1 MRLFAGLALAIALTS
16 VSCGKPD
23 SKPAASKPDSAS
35 APDSARAVGAAGAA
49 TGNSRVVAPP
59 NGCGAETVTGQG
71 VAKVRIGATV
81 NALRAEC
88 EVVRDTT
95 MLDIEGMPARRVS
108 VALSRDTVV
117 AEIVDGKVWR
127 INVNSPG
134 LRTADSIGV
143 GTSIARLRQLKNP
156 RVLTG
161 EGSFFVVSPDL
172 CGLSLQLR
180 DAGPLRATLALK
192 DVPSTAR
199 VSHVLVIGCRGPA
212 SAGG

>member
-1 MRLFAGLALAIALTS
+1 MRLCAGLALAIALTT

-23 SKPAASKPDSAS
+23 SKPAGSEPDSTS
-35 APDSARAVGAAGAA
+35 APDSSAAVGAAEPAN
-49 TGNSRVVAPP
+49 GNSGVAAPRKD
-59 NGCGAETVTGQG
+59 CGVETITGQG
-71 VAKVRIGATV
+71 IGKVHIGATV
-81 NALRAEC
+81 NALSAEC

-108 VALSRDTVV
+108 IALSRDTVV

-127 INVNSPG
+127 VNVNSPG
-134 LRTADSIGV
+134 VRTADSIGV

-199 VSHVLVIGCRGPA
+199 VSHVLVIGCRPPPTPGR
-212 SAGG
+212 